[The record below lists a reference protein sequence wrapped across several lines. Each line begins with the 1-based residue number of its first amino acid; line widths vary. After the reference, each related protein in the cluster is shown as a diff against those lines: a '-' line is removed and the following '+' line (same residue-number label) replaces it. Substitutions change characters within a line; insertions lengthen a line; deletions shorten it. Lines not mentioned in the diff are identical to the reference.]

1 MKNFKYL
8 LIGLPLT
15 FMASCSSDDNTIE
28 EEPKEYP
35 IIVTATENPLGS
47 TEGAKKGIKRAPIV
61 TTTSLNQFYLFYGGY
76 FNGGENIEYDESIGT
91 FTKQGTQW
99 GSILQWPPEYTGT
112 NDNKV
117 LNFYAFNAGESISGD
132 YGEACIAVLVDQQ
145 TSDRQVDLLAA
156 KNSVSYL
163 SGNGVVPLT
172 FDHISAAVQV
182 KLRKTESISGYTVNV
197 SEVIL
202 HNIKYNGEYYFDRD
216 TVWNLD
222 DNLTNYTIF
231 AADQSGSLEVSTNYQ
246 LLAGEGD
253 YLFLLPQK
261 LTGWNKSAP
270 LKDCYIEINCKI
282 FNSDGYKVGSANEYK
297 SVYLPLDATIKMGMI
312 NALNISMGTAL
323 RNSDGTKIFQ

>member
-28 EEPKEYP
+28 EEPKAYP

-47 TEGAKKGIKRAPIV
+47 TEGAKKGIKRAPIT

-145 TSDRQVDLLAA
+145 TSDWQVDLLAA

-202 HNIKYNGEYYFDRD
+202 HNIKYNGEYYFDRED
-216 TVWNLD
+216 PWVPFD
-222 DNLTNYTIF
+222 DLTNYTIV
-231 AADQSGSLEVSTNYQ
+231 AYQRGGLEVGTN
-246 LLAGEGD
+246 LLPLAGEGE
-253 YLFLLPQK
+253 YLFLLPQT

-270 LKDCYIEINCKI
+270 LGDCYIEIKCKI
-282 FNSDGYKVGSANEYK
+282 FNGEGYKVGSADDDA
-297 SVYLPLDATIKMGMI
+297 SVYLPLTATIQMGII

-323 RNSDGTKIFQ
+323 RDSNGNKIF